1 MQREAKTCEKREAEE
16 KKKAAAAL
24 KKNQPD
30 IARVYAT
37 NAIREKNQ
45 RISMI
50 KLSSRMDAVAARVE
64 IAVKMNKVRQVVGE
78 GSTAHGISHVCICAC
93 VWVCS

>member
-1 MQREAKTCEKREAEE
+1 MQREAKSCEKREAEE

-30 IARVYAT
+30 IARVYAS

-45 RISMI
+45 RVSMI
-50 KLSSRMDAVAARVE
+50 KLASRMDAVAARVE
-64 IAVKMNKVRQVVGE
+64 IAVKMNKVRRAAAGRGGGGVQRA
-78 GSTAHGISHVCICAC
+78 SSNLIAPARS
-93 VWVCS
+93 